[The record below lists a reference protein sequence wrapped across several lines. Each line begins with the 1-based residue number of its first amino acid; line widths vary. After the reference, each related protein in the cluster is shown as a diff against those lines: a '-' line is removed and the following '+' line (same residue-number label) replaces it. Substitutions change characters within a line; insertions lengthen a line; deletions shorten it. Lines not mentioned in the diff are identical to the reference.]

1 MPDRPRLRVG
11 WAGGMENAGRLGVR
25 RAGGIENEGR
35 LGAERG
41 GGMAEAACLGVG
53 RAGGMAE
60 ADCLGV
66 GRGGGM
72 GYVPHVCRPNLR
84 MIVDV
89 PHCLIIRLLRGRPKG
104 RMPYAPT
111 RTTTD

>member
-1 MPDRPRLRVG
+1 MVDVACFGVG
-11 WAGGMENAGRLGVR
+11 RAGGMEKA
-25 RAGGIENEGR
+25 GR

-41 GGMAEAACLGVG
+41 GGMPDVPHLGVG

-60 ADCLGV
+60 ADCLEV
-66 GRGGGM
+66 RRGGRM
-72 GYVPHVCRPNLR
+72 GYVPHMCRPNLR

-89 PHCLIIRLLRGRPKG
+89 PHCLIIRPLRGRPKG

>member
-1 MPDRPRLRVG
+1 M
-11 WAGGMENAGRLGVR
+11 AEAGRLGVR
-25 RAGGIENEGR
+25 RAGGMAEAAC

-41 GGMAEAACLGVG
+41 GGMVEAAWLEVRRG
-53 RAGGMAE
+53 GGMVE

-66 GRGGGM
+66 RRGGGM

-89 PHCLIIRLLRGRPKG
+89 PHCLIIRPLRGRPKG

>member
-1 MPDRPRLRVG
+1 MPDG
-11 WAGGMENAGRLGVR
+11 AYLGVR
-25 RAGGIENEGR
+25 RAGGMEKAGR
-35 LGAERG
+35 LGVERAEG
-41 GGMAEAACLGVG
+41 I
-53 RAGGMAE
+53 AE
-60 ADCLGV
+60 ADCLGAE
-66 GRGGGM
+66 RGGGM

-89 PHCLIIRLLRGRPKG
+89 PHCLIIRPLRGRPKG